1 MFASLVEIASGSSLS
16 CNVDKILKRTSSGSH
31 NAVGSGSL
39 MIRMTVG
46 LRMKETKVLET
57 RGKEKGKNA
66 GGQTKS

>member
-1 MFASLVEIASGSSLS
+1 
-16 CNVDKILKRTSSGSH
+16 
-31 NAVGSGSL
+31 